1 MIFVTVGSQ
10 KFQFNRLLQ
19 AVDECVGNG
28 SIQDEIFA
36 QTGVCSYIPQRFAS
50 TPFLDRNEFARRM
63 DVADVVITHGGTG
76 VIIGALKKGKCV
88 IAMARLARFGE
99 HVDDHQVQLLGEFKE
114 AGLIAVCENGAS
126 LAQAYASRLVSAPV
140 QYRSTNTEFIADL
153 DRYLGNI

>member
-19 AVDECVGNG
+19 AVDDCVGKG

-36 QTGVCSYIPQRFAS
+36 QTGACSYIPQRFAS
-50 TPFLDRNEFARRM
+50 VPFLDRDEFTRRM

-76 VIIGALKKGKCV
+76 VIVGALKRGKRV

-99 HVDDHQVQLLGEFKE
+99 HVDDHQVQLLREFEE
-114 AGLIAVCENGAS
+114 AGLIAVCEDGSS
-126 LAQAYASRLVSAPV
+126 LAQAYTSQLASTPV
-140 QYRSTNTEFIADL
+140 RYRSTNAEFITDL
-153 DRYLGNI
+153 DRYLGNV